1 MTEIKQNQVRYGT
14 KGSERCTNP
23 ASSVV
28 TAAHCFVS
36 TYIQATHALG
46 MALKHTKQ
54 LSVLDIPYTQHC
66 IVRAGYSNQTIV
78 QHADAMNCRSVTT

>member
-1 MTEIKQNQVRYGT
+1 M

-23 ASSVV
+23 ASSVI

-36 TYIQATHALG
+36 AYIQATHALG

-54 LSVLDIPYTQHC
+54 LSALDIPYTQRR
-66 IVRAGYSNQTIV
+66 IARAGYSNRTIV
-78 QHADAMNCRSVTT
+78 QHADATNCRSVTA